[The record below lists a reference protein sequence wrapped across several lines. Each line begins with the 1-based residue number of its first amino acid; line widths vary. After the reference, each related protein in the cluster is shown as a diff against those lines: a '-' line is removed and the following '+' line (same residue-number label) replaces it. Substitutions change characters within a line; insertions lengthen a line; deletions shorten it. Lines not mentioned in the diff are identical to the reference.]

1 MFTSKVIVI
10 TGGETGI
17 GRCIAEELLN
27 KGANVIVGGF
37 LENEGA
43 ELAKTPA
50 AVGGSI
56 EFLKCD
62 VRNRTEVDALI
73 SHAVEKYGRV
83 DGLVCNAAVFDG
95 FASCIET
102 SDALWDH
109 ILNINLR
116 GTFFACRA
124 ALRHMVEAKGGK
136 IVNISSVGGLVGM
149 ADGASYTASKHAVIG
164 LTKQIGCDYAKSG
177 ININA
182 VCPGVIET
190 NVRANS
196 LRILGDDAPVM
207 GGVGADP
214 EWIKRTV
221 PQQRK
226 GKAKE
231 IASMVLYLL
240 SEESTYINGQSFA
253 VDGGWTAK

>member
-1 MFTSKVIVI
+1 MFLEKVIVI

-17 GRCIAEELLN
+17 GRYIAEELLS
-27 KGANVIVGGF
+27 KGAKVVVGGI

-43 ELAKTPA
+43 DLVRSAQSNG
-50 AVGGSI
+50 VNI
-56 EFLKCD
+56 NFIKCD
-62 VRNRTEVDALI
+62 VRNRNEVENLI
-73 SHAVEKYGRV
+73 GFAVEKYGKI
-83 DGLVCNAAVFDG
+83 DGLVNNAAVFDG
-95 FASCIET
+95 FAGCLDT
-102 SDALWDH
+102 TDALWDH

-116 GTFFACRA
+116 GTFYACRA
-124 ALRHMVEAKGGK
+124 ALSHMVKVKSGK

-149 ADGASYTASKHAVIG
+149 ADGASYTASKHGVIG

-196 LRILGDDAPVM
+196 QKILGEDAPYM
-207 GGVGADP
+207 GGVGVDT
-214 EWIKRTV
+214 EWLNRTV
-221 PQQRK
+221 PLQRK
-226 GKAKE
+226 GKPKE
-231 IASMVLYLL
+231 ISSMVLYLL
-240 SEESTYINGQSFA
+240 SDESSYISGQSFA